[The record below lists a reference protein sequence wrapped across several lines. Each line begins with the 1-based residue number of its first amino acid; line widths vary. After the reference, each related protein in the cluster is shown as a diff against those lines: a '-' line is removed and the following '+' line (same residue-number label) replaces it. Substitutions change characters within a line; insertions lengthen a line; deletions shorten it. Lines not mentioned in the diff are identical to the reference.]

1 MKLGLLGTDSDIALL
16 AAAATAR
23 GDDVLALDPPDGR
36 TDGQP
41 GEGHEPC
48 DAIAVGA
55 AGWDAARAET
65 VRMLVQTGRTL
76 VLAQPLELS
85 MLWAYELDMIR
96 RDSGAVLL
104 PFLPARLHP
113 FVARLKAAVE
123 AGVAGT
129 SPLGPLESVRLERTM
144 SDRTRSAVQAALA
157 RDVDLVRVLV
167 GEPAR
172 LATLGAGDPDSAWP
186 TLAVGFTGPDQV
198 PARWQVVPGSSAGL
212 TITLQHAAG
221 AVSVHAPDAGDW
233 TWSGPPAG
241 TQPFDRGAVML
252 AALDETLRLNQSRTD
267 RAHDAT
273 LLAGALP
280 IASWSDAARAIELSD
295 TVPRSLVRGRA
306 VDLHQEEFSEL
317 STFRGT
323 MASLGCGLVLAA
335 LMVLILATI
344 AAGIATAFDWE
355 FGKTILSA
363 WPVVVLVVLGLFL
376 ALQLLPF
383 LMTDRHREP
392 PAGTPTGP
400 GT

>member
-16 AAAATAR
+16 AAAAAAR
-23 GDDVLALDPPDGR
+23 GDEVLALD
-36 TDGQP
+36 QP
-41 GEGHEPC
+41 GEQPGGPRQIGGDAC
-48 DAIAVGA
+48 DAIAVGSD
-55 AGWDAARAET
+55 GWDATRAEA

-96 RDSGAVLL
+96 RDSGAILL

-113 FVARLKAAVE
+113 FTARLKAAVE
-123 AGVAGT
+123 SGVAGT
-129 SPLGPLESVRLERTM
+129 SPLGPLESLRLERTM
-144 SDRTRSAVQAALA
+144 ADRTRGTVLAALA

-212 TITLQHAAG
+212 TIALQHATG
-221 AVSVHAPDAGDW
+221 AVSVHAPDEGDW

-241 TQPFDRGAVML
+241 TQPCDRGAVML
-252 AALDETLRLNQSRTD
+252 AALDETLALNPSSARP
-267 RAHDAT
+267 AT
-273 LLAGALP
+273 APAGALP
-280 IASWSDAARAIELSD
+280 IASWSDAARAIELAD
-295 TVPRSLVRGRA
+295 TVPRSLARGRA
-306 VDLHQEEFSEL
+306 VDLHQEEFSEM

-323 MASLGCGLVLAA
+323 MASVGCGLVLAA
-335 LMVLILATI
+335 LLVLILATI

-355 FGKTILSA
+355 FGKMVVSA
-363 WPVVVLVVLGLFL
+363 WPVLVLVVLSLFL
-376 ALQLLPF
+376 VLQLLPF
-383 LMTDRHREP
+383 LIADRRREP
-392 PAGTPTGP
+392 PTGTPLSRDT
-400 GT
+400 